1 MSPDAPLRQN
11 LESLTLEKLIALA
24 TLVAGFALGSVVLVV
39 LLLLLIL

>member
-1 MSPDAPLRQN
+1 MSPDAPLRQS
-11 LESLTLEKLIALA
+11 LESLTLGKLIALA